1 MCWNSFTLS
10 LKNVFHKFYKKKT
23 KKKVYE
29 SHCIM
34 LGGGITCARHCVQS
48 IIHRQCKHHS
58 FSILTF
64 FITYFIGQASINEEN
79 VKHLTFLRPFYNVK
93 RSTSDITRDQSTKV
107 TLCCRNLIHECL
119 THLTS
124 LHKKKSFKRI
134 KRFIAQKPDTHR
146 RTLSAGKY
154 RSEGE
159 SERMKRGRGRLQ
171 TASVDC
177 SQV

>member
-10 LKNVFHKFYKKKT
+10 LKNVFHNKEKSLWISLYH
-23 KKKVYE
+23 V
-29 SHCIM
+29 
-34 LGGGITCARHCVQS
+34 GGGGCSSCITCARHCVQS